1 MTFVTQMSKITPG
14 SHEMPIIIEI
24 SPETL
29 LNKKKKTGIIKDTYS
44 TVCGLL
50 NSHHG
55 GILKLTS
62 SKSLTPSMLDE
73 LVRGIEQTLIELLG
87 LTGLRE
93 YCQTEIRRLG
103 KEIIFTVGPSDRICT
118 VEYNLVLPTDFLVRQ
133 VLRTEPLEKIARV
146 LKSDQPFVSVM
157 PQNHLNEFEKE
168 STMPEQLRES
178 DMVQFKKVKSDKNN
192 NKSLADRIITNKI
205 TRYIAAFAN
214 HKGGHVYIG
223 IDDETYKVC
232 GQVVTE
238 EERQRIMDKI
248 ASAVEDMVWPE
259 EHGKPELGKHWDI
272 SFYPVLDATTKEA
285 IPDLFVI
292 VVAIACCPGGVFL
305 SCPEAYEYNEG
316 TIHPMEFNRWKKRVL
331 DDAGYHKIPCMRD
344 IIKFYREHS
353 SKNVDTREIVE
364 NEQSDSKSSQQEYC
378 PLLAICDPACS
389 SIPFAIPKVSPPNTK
404 RRSFCSRVTD
414 YMEQLIQDG
423 DLQKFRKFASIMLR
437 TNEVFREPD
446 INVSIHF
453 MLALWAYRT
462 REFVKARDELEKA
475 SSLITSIRNAD
486 EFRVKRLHL
495 LACFYRDEGEFDKS
509 YKITYDALQ
518 VIEGVSSGFH
528 TACVLNDAGCLF
540 SDLAG
545 EERNEEVRN
554 SLKQQAISLYTKAI
568 DHNLTIEGKRIEP
581 GQTSVRKSNLLHR
594 CHIRR
599 AMVSLE
605 FKPLAEDDDD
615 NREVTKED
623 ISVAISSI
631 LVVEESSLKGD
642 SLTYVNQC
650 YLCLVKSD
658 LNYRR
663 SQFDKNHHAK
673 YIKTAKDWA
682 KKARDLADKCRFLGI
697 IKYAQSRLDRLTK
710 IHCRSSVEKKLVADL
725 NNYGECHQ

>member
-1 MTFVTQMSKITPG
+1 MTFVTQMSKNTPG
-14 SHEMPIIIEI
+14 PHEMPIIIEI

-29 LNKKKKTGIIKDTYS
+29 LNKNKKTGIIKDTYC

-103 KEIIFTVGPSDRICT
+103 EEIIFTVGPSDRICT
-118 VEYNLVLPTDFLVRQ
+118 MEYNLVLPTDFLVRQ

-146 LKSDQPFVSVM
+146 LKLDRPFVSVM
-157 PQNHLNEFEKE
+157 PQNHLKEFEKE
-168 STMPEQLRES
+168 STMPEHLRES
-178 DMVQFKKVKSDKNN
+178 DMVQFKKVKSDKNK
-192 NKSLADRIITNKI
+192 NKSLADRIIANKI
-205 TRYIAAFAN
+205 MHYIAAFAN

-232 GQVVTE
+232 GQVVIE

-248 ASAVEDMVWPE
+248 ASAVENMVWPE
-259 EHGKPELGKHWDI
+259 KHGKPELGKHWDI
-272 SFYPVLDATTKEA
+272 SFYPVLDTTTKEA

-292 VVAIACCPGGVFL
+292 VVAIARCPGGVFL
-305 SCPEAYEYNEG
+305 SYPEAYEYNEG
-316 TIHPMEFNRWKKRVL
+316 KIHRMEFNRWKKRL
-331 DDAGYHKIPCMRD
+331 LHDAYMRD
-344 IIKFYREHS
+344 IIKFCRENS
-353 SKNVDTREIVE
+353 WKNVDTNKIVE
-364 NEQSDSKSSQQEYC
+364 SEQSDSKASKQDRNPVSAVC
-378 PLLAICDPACS
+378 ISACS
-389 SIPFAIPKVSPPNTK
+389 PIPFAIPKVSAPNTK
-404 RRSFCSRVTD
+404 CRSFCSRVTD

-423 DLQKFRKFASIMLR
+423 DFDKLQTFASKMCQ
-437 TNEVFREPD
+437 TNKVFPEPD
-446 INVSIHF
+446 IEVSIRF
-453 MLALWAYRT
+453 MLALGAYRK
-462 REFVKARDELEKA
+462 REFVEAYDELEKA
-475 SSLITSIRNAD
+475 SSLITSTRNAD
-486 EFRVKRLHL
+486 EFQVQRLHL
-495 LACFYRDEGEFDKS
+495 LACFFRGEGEYDKS

-518 VIEGVSSGFH
+518 EIEGISSGWH
-528 TACVLNDAGCLF
+528 TAWVLNDAGYLF
-540 SDLAG
+540 SILAG

-568 DHNLTIEGKRIEP
+568 DHTLTIEEKRIEP
-581 GQTSVRKSNLLHR
+581 GQTSVLKSNLLDR

-599 AMVSLE
+599 AMLSLGC
-605 FKPLAEDDDD
+605 KPLAEDDDV

-631 LVVEESSLKGD
+631 LVVEERSLKGD
-642 SLTYVNQC
+642 SLTDVNQC

-663 SQFDKNHHAK
+663 SQFNKNHQAK
-673 YIKTAKDWA
+673 HIKTAKDWA
-682 KKARDLADKCRFLGI
+682 KKARDLADEDQFSGI

-710 IHCRSSVEKKLVADL
+710 IHCRSSVEEKLVADL
-725 NNYGECHQ
+725 NNYEECHQ